1 MNSNYKVQEFSLKRI
16 MENLDK
22 IPRNGVFEDD
32 RPKLTGEQKQKLMD
46 MVSRFNEYGR
56 VLQVEQAI
64 AETSK
69 TLSEIAEMAEVYAC
83 NEASDWFQQ
92 DTIKKDFKD
101 LKGRVMEFQKIAKDT
116 YGGIQRL
123 NALYE
128 DMGHVLSRYYEI
140 KDIQEILRKGP
151 AVDQDPVAR
160 ERQDMQDS
168 EPQLMESDDVEEVV
182 LRKGPRFDQDPVDR
196 ERQQM
201 TGDCV
206 NGTCLP
212 LNSPGAKSVK
222 EIATSP
228 QDIHVDRISMKN
240 DLGIKR

>member
-1 MNSNYKVQEFSLKRI
+1 MKTNYKVQEFSLKRI

-32 RPKLTGEQKQKLMD
+32 KPKLNPDQKRKLMD
-46 MVSRFNEYGR
+46 MVSRFNEYGKA
-56 VLQVEQAI
+56 LQVEQALS
-64 AETSK
+64 ETSK
-69 TLSEIAEMAEVYAC
+69 ALSEIAQMAEIYAC

-92 DTIKKDFKD
+92 ETIMKDFKD
-101 LKGRVMEFQKIAKDT
+101 LKGRVVEFQKIAKDT
-116 YGGIQRL
+116 FGSVQRL

-140 KDIQEILRKGP
+140 KDIQEVLRRGP
-151 AVDQDPVAR
+151 SVDQNPVAR

-168 EPQLMESDDVEEVV
+168 DPQLMESDDVEEVV
-182 LRKGPRFDQDPVDR
+182 LRKSPRLDQDPVDR

-201 TGDCV
+201 TGDLV
-206 NGTCLP
+206 NASAEP
-212 LNSPGAKSVK
+212 LNSPGARSVK
-222 EIATSP
+222 EIAVSP
-228 QDIHVDRISMKN
+228 QDVHIDTISKKN